1 MQVDDAHD
9 INVVIQTY
17 NLIEYSENY
26 SKISWILWQYCRN
39 EQAVDHNRVFWFN

>member
-17 NLIEYSENY
+17 NLIEYNENY
-26 SKISWILWQYCRN
+26 SKIS
-39 EQAVDHNRVFWFN
+39 

>member
-9 INVVIQTY
+9 VNVVIQTY

-26 SKISWILWQYCRN
+26 SKIS
-39 EQAVDHNRVFWFN
+39 

>member
-17 NLIEYSENY
+17 NLKEYSEYY
-26 SKISWILWQYCRN
+26 SKIS
-39 EQAVDHNRVFWFN
+39 